1 MTSPL
6 ESGVT
11 HLSKARTN
19 CSWRPLYWEP
29 VSGTGERL
37 MIGVV
42 YSMTGEFRATRTI
55 RDDALEGLFGKASTG
70 LRRLIDHALASYQ
83 SAARAASSLEP
94 ISVSIAGLHAG
105 PLRNTESA
113 SSAELLQTAC
123 LLYSSLGNLDKL
135 DDAEE
140 SDAPQQE
147 EVNRRFGSEVRIEVA
162 RVRPEL
168 VAGFGRGGALVPGGQ
183 IVKFGYFSP
192 KTVIHFTVLN
202 PVKQSTSVRD
212 ARARIFELSRAREM
226 AGIAQAAL
234 IAAVPRDDDATLG
247 ARQRDSLRVNR
258 AEIEAEA
265 DAVSLRWFAVNTA
278 VEGASRLIE
287 LAS

>member
-1 MTSPL
+1 MTNPL

-11 HLSKARTN
+11 RHDEAKAN

-37 MIGVV
+37 MVGVV
-42 YSMTGEFRATRTI
+42 YHFADEFRATRTI
-55 RDDALEGLFGKASTG
+55 RDDALEGLFGKASAG

-83 SAARAASSLEP
+83 AAARASASLEP
-94 ISVSIAGLHAG
+94 AGASIGGLHGG
-105 PLRNTESA
+105 PLRNTEAA

-140 SDAPQQE
+140 SDAPQQD

-162 RVRPEL
+162 RRRPEL
-168 VAGFGRGGALVPGGQ
+168 VTGFGRGGALVPGGQ
-183 IVKFGYFSP
+183 LVKFGYFSP
-192 KTVIHFTVLN
+192 RTVIHFTVLN

-212 ARARIFELSRAREM
+212 ARARIFELSRAREI
-226 AGIAQAAL
+226 AGIERAAL
-234 IAAVPRDDDATLG
+234 IAAVPRHDDATLG
-247 ARQRDSLRVNR
+247 TRQRNSLETNRV
-258 AEIEAEA
+258 EIEAEA
-265 DAVSLRWFAVNTA
+265 DAVRLRWFAVNTA
-278 VEGASRLIE
+278 GEGASRLID
-287 LAS
+287 LAT

>member
-6 ESGVT
+6 ESGVRQE
-11 HLSKARTN
+11 LEPKAN
-19 CSWRPLYWEP
+19 CTWRPLYWEP

-37 MIGVV
+37 MVGVV
-42 YSMTGEFRATRTI
+42 YGFAGEFRATRTI
-55 RDDALEGLFGKASTG
+55 RDDALEGLFGKASAG
-70 LRRLIDHALASYQ
+70 LRRLIDHALAAYQ
-83 SAARAASSLEP
+83 AAARAGSSLDP
-94 ISVSIAGLHAG
+94 TDVSIAGLHAG
-105 PLRNTESA
+105 PLRNTEAA

-135 DDAEE
+135 DAAEE
-140 SDAPQQE
+140 SDAPQQD

-162 RVRPEL
+162 RRRPEL
-168 VAGFGRGGALVPGGQ
+168 MAGFGRGGALVPGGQ
-183 IVKFGYFSP
+183 LVKFGYFSP
-192 KTVIHFTVLN
+192 RTVVHFTVLN

-212 ARARIFELSRAREM
+212 ARARIFELSRAREI
-226 AGIAQAAL
+226 AGIERAAL

-247 ARQRDSLRVNR
+247 ARQRESLKANR

-265 DAVSLRWFAVNTA
+265 DAMRLRWFAVNTA
-278 VEGASRLIE
+278 AEGAGRLID